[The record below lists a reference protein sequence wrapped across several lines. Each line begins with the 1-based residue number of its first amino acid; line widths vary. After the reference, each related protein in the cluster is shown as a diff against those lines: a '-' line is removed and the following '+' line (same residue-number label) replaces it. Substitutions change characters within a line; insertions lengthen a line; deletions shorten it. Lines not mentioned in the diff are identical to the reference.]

1 MKTIALPAD
10 SPASWQLS
18 YTYDLLEIYNS
29 LAHRGYTY
37 AYKNRQARTLAA
49 IDAVA
54 SPGAKILDLAA
65 AQGNFSLALAE
76 RGYEV
81 TWNDLRAEL
90 IDYVKQKHETGIIH
104 YAAGNGFELE
114 FPTLFDVVLI
124 AEVIEHV
131 AHPDDFLRKVASLVK
146 PGGHIVMTTPNG
158 GYFRNNLP
166 RFSDCADPS
175 QFEAQQFQPD
185 SDGHIFLLHIDE
197 IQRLA
202 QQVGL
207 QIQRQELFTNSLT
220 NGHVKLE
227 PLLKILPK
235 SLVDTV
241 ERITSGLPLLV
252 SKRLNVHMLTVIR
265 KV

>member
-1 MKTIALPAD
+1 MKTISLPAD

-29 LAHRGYTY
+29 LERRGYTY
-37 AYKNRQARTLAA
+37 AYKNRQAKTLAA

-54 SPGAKILDLAA
+54 SPGARILDLAA

-90 IDYVKQKHETGIIH
+90 IDYVKQKHETGVIH

-114 FPTLFDVVLI
+114 FPALFDVVLI

-175 QFEAQQFQPD
+175 QFEAQQFQPNA
-185 SDGHIFLLHIDE
+185 DGHIFLLHIDE
-197 IQRLA
+197 IQKLA

-207 QIQRQELFTNSLT
+207 QIKKQELFTNSLT
-220 NGHVKLE
+220 NGHIKLE
-227 PLLKILPK
+227 PLLKVIPRSWVNALDR
-235 SLVDTV
+235 V
-241 ERITSGLPLLV
+241 TSRLPLPF
-252 SKRLNVHMLTVIR
+252 SDRLNVHALVVFQKI
-265 KV
+265 